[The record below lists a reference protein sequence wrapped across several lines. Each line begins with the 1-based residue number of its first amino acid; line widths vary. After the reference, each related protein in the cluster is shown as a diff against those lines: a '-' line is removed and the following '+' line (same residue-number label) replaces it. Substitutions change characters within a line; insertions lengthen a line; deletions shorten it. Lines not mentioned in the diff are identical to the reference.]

1 MERNKVMEYINGIRT
16 NITSVNLVKICSMGK
31 EISLQSSFIIEECL
45 KMGNGKEKDVI
56 EIIFLSLFILVIF
69 RIIDL
74 MVTVK

>member
-1 MERNKVMEYINGIRT
+1 VMEYINGIRT
-16 NITSVNLVKICSMGK
+16 NITLVNLVKICSMGK

>member
-16 NITSVNLVKICSMGK
+16 NITLVNLVKICSMGK